1 MNKKMA
7 LILVI
12 DDEEGMR
19 ALLRGL
25 LEKEG
30 HKVLEAPDGMA
41 GIRLYQE
48 NRPDLVITDIFMPEK
63 EGTQT
68 ILELRKNNPNVKII
82 AISGGELAAR
92 IDVLG
97 TAKIFGALRVLA
109 KPFRLEDMRQAVNE
123 LLAQ

>member
-1 MNKKMA
+1 MDKKMA

-97 TAKIFGALRVLA
+97 TAKIFGALRVLT
-109 KPFRLEDMRQAVNE
+109 KPFRLEDMRQAVKE

>member
-1 MNKKMA
+1 MA

-109 KPFRLEDMRQAVNE
+109 KPFRLEDMRQAVKE

>member
-1 MNKKMA
+1 MA

-41 GIRLYQE
+41 GIPLYQE

-97 TAKIFGALRVLA
+97 TAKIFGALRVLT
-109 KPFRLEDMRQAVNE
+109 KPFRLEDMRQAVKE

>member
-1 MNKKMA
+1 MDKKMA

-19 ALLRGL
+19 ALLRNF
-25 LEKEG
+25 LEREG

-97 TAKIFGALRVLA
+97 TAKIFGALRVLTN
-109 KPFRLEDMRQAVNE
+109 PFRLEDMRQAVKE

>member
-1 MNKKMA
+1 MDKKMA

-19 ALLRGL
+19 ALLRNF
-25 LEKEG
+25 LEREG

-109 KPFRLEDMRQAVNE
+109 KPFRLEDMRQAVKE

>member
-1 MNKKMA
+1 MA

-19 ALLRGL
+19 ALLRDI

-30 HKVLEAPDGMA
+30 HRVIEAANGIAGLE
-41 GIRLYQE
+41 LFHQ

-68 ILELRKNNPNVKII
+68 ILELRKSYPNVKII
-82 AISGGELAAR
+82 AISGGEIAQR
-92 IDVLG
+92 FDVLG
-97 TAKIFGALRVLA
+97 TAKVFGALRVLA
-109 KPFRLEDMRQAVNE
+109 KPFHPKDVRQAVKE
-123 LLAQ
+123 LLEQ

>member
-1 MNKKMA
+1 MA

-19 ALLRGL
+19 ALLRNF
-25 LEKEG
+25 LEREG

-109 KPFRLEDMRQAVNE
+109 KPFRLEDMRQAVKE

>member
-1 MNKKMA
+1 MA

-12 DDEEGMR
+12 DDEEGIR
-19 ALLRGL
+19 ALVRDI

-30 HKVLEAPDGMA
+30 HKVIEAANGIVGLE
-41 GIRLYQE
+41 LFNQ

-68 ILELRKNNPNVKII
+68 ILELRKSYPNVKII
-82 AISGGELAAR
+82 AISGGAIAQSF
-92 IDVLG
+92 DVLG

-109 KPFRLEDMRQAVNE
+109 KPFHPKDMRQAVKE
-123 LLAQ
+123 LLDQ

>member
-97 TAKIFGALRVLA
+97 TAKIFGALRVLT
-109 KPFRLEDMRQAVNE
+109 KPFRLEDMRQAVKE

>member
-68 ILELRKNNPNVKII
+68 ILELRKSNPNVKII

-92 IDVLG
+92 FDVLG
-97 TAKIFGALRVLA
+97 TAKIFGALRVLT
-109 KPFRLEDMRQAVNE
+109 KPFRLEDMRQAVKE